1 MKKLVT
7 LLLCV
12 AMVLTFMAPAMA
24 ETIPELP
31 LVAEP
36 VTYTIMANLQGND
49 VDPKEVP
56 LQMWLEENTNVHFE
70 WTILTNA
77 ETSERI
83 STVMAS
89 GDLPDVFINCL
100 GDSHRLTYGQA
111 GALLP
116 VNEYLE
122 HMPNFTVMLEEE
134 SQLKPQLTLPDGNM
148 YSIPQVN
155 MYSTWPGDGKYVRSH
170 VSINQKWL
178 DALGLEAPTTT
189 DELKTVL
196 DAFVNGDPNGN
207 GEKDEMGLTF
217 MYNGWNSNIN
227 AFLFG
232 PFGFVG
238 NGNAKTVEDGVVS
251 YALLHKDYVQA
262 VSYIADLFTSGL
274 IDPEVFTHD
283 QNRYDAKIKEGNVGI
298 YIDWE
303 GTTFANDPEDPTYV
317 QMAALKGPEG
327 ESVWHNQAAGINA
340 NYCMIASTAEN
351 PEILCKY
358 FDYMMTDEI
367 SFQTLWGTF
376 GHYSENNGDG
386 TYTRFTGADYP
397 QIFESA
403 IRVMP
408 ANMDNDLVSRCFE
421 KNVDTGVVTDKTG
434 NSKYIS
440 SLMYAD
446 LCVEE
451 YYPSILLGDEAN
463 ERLAV
468 LSTPVSN
475 AITEKEI
482 AWMMGESD
490 ITAEYETFCAEVN
503 ALGLTEMIEI
513 YQAAYDNAMGK

>member
-49 VDPKEVP
+49 VNPKEVP

-100 GDSHRLTYGQA
+100 ENSHRLTYGQA

-116 VNEYLE
+116 VNEYLDY
-122 HMPNFTVMLEEE
+122 MPNFAEMLENEK
-134 SQLKPQLTLPDGNM
+134 SLRPQLTLPDGNM

-155 MYSTWPGDGKYVRSH
+155 MYSTWPGDGAYVRTS
-170 VSINQKWL
+170 VNINQKWL
-178 DALGLEAPTTT
+178 EAVGMEAPTTT
-189 DELKTVL
+189 DELKAVL

-207 GEKDEMGLTF
+207 GEKDETGLTF
-217 MYNGWNSNIN
+217 MYSGWNSNIN

-232 PFGFVG
+232 PFGLVG
-238 NGNAKTVEDGVVS
+238 NGNAKTVNNGVVS
-251 YALLHKDYVQA
+251 YALLDEGYVEA
-262 VSYIADLFTSGL
+262 VDFISDLFTAGL
-274 IDPEVFTHD
+274 IDPEVFTHEES
-283 QNRYDAKIKEGNVGI
+283 RYNAKIKEGNVGI
-298 YIDWE
+298 YLSWMNDV
-303 GTTFANDPEDPTYV
+303 FPNDPEDPTYV
-317 QMAALKGPEG
+317 QLAPLTGPDG
-327 ESVWHNQAAGINA
+327 KCVWHNQDAGINP

-351 PEILCKY
+351 PELLCKY

-376 GHYSENNGDG
+376 GHYSQNNGDG
-386 TYTRFTGADYP
+386 TYTRYIGADYP
-397 QIFESA
+397 NIFESA

-408 ANMDNDLVSRCFE
+408 ANMDNDLVSRCFTLDKE
-421 KNVDTGVVTDKTG
+421 TGEIGDKTKET
-434 NSKYIS
+434 KYIA
-440 SLMYAD
+440 SLLYAPY
-446 LCVEE
+446 CVKEW
-451 YYPSILLGDEAN
+451 YPSVLLGDEAN
-463 ERLAV
+463 ERISV
-468 LSTPVSN
+468 LSTPVTN

-482 AWMMGESD
+482 AWMMG
-490 ITAEYETFCAEVN
+490 TADVVAEHAAFVEEVK
-503 ALGLTEMIEI
+503 ALGLTEMNEI
-513 YQAAYDNAMGK
+513 YQAAYDNATGK